1 MLLLCARPVA
11 AQERYAVIVSGASGG
26 PPYAAQYDRWSG
38 DLSRVLG
45 EQFKFNAS
53 AITVL
58 VDSPQ
63 PDVAATAANVRK
75 VFTSLRDYTTR
86 EDLVLIVLVGHGTF
100 DGIDAKFNLV
110 GPDLE
115 SAEWAALL
123 RPLRARLVVVNTAS
137 ASFPFLERL
146 AGPRRII
153 ITATDSAAQR
163 FDTIF
168 PEYFIGALTD
178 GASDL
183 DKNQRISIW
192 EAFWG
197 ASNGVRR
204 HFQQRGLLA
213 TERALLDDTGDGI
226 GKDIT
231 DPGEDGSY
239 ASRTYLDDGP
249 SNAASTDEVLLRLLQ
264 RRAMLMVEVDELA
277 IRRRFLPADEYAREF
292 ERVMIEL
299 ARVSQDIRRRAG
311 S

>member
-45 EQFKFNAS
+45 EQFKFSAS

-58 VDSPQ
+58 ADSPP

-75 VFTSLRDYTTR
+75 VFTSLRDHTTR
-86 EDLVLIVLVGHGTF
+86 DDLVLIVLVGHGTF

-146 AGPRRII
+146 AGPRRIV

-213 TERALLDDTGDGI
+213 TERALLDDTGDGT

-239 ASRTYLDDGP
+239 ASSTYLDDGP
-249 SNAASTDEVLLRLLQ
+249 PNAAPTDEVLLRLFQ
-264 RRAMLMVEVDELA
+264 RKALLMVEVDELR
-277 IRRRFLPADEYAREF
+277 IRRSFLAPAEYAREF
-292 ERVMIEL
+292 ERLMIEL
-299 ARVSQDIRRRAG
+299 ARVSQGIRARAA

>member
-45 EQFKFNAS
+45 EQFKFSAS

-58 VDSPQ
+58 ADSPQ

-86 EDLVLIVLVGHGTF
+86 DDLVLIVLVGHGTF

-146 AGPRRII
+146 AGPRRIV

-213 TERALLDDTGDGI
+213 TERALLDDTGDGT

-249 SNAASTDEVLLRLLQ
+249 PNAAPTDDVLLRLFQ
-264 RRAMLMVEVDELA
+264 RKALLMVEVDELR
-277 IRRRFLPADEYAREF
+277 IRRSFLAPAEYAREF
-292 ERVMIEL
+292 ERLMIEL
-299 ARVSQDIRRRAG
+299 ARVSQSIRARAA

>member
-45 EQFKFNAS
+45 EQFKFSAS

-58 VDSPQ
+58 ADSPQ

-86 EDLVLIVLVGHGTF
+86 DDLVLIVLVGHGTF

-146 AGPRRII
+146 AGPRRIV

-213 TERALLDDTGDGI
+213 TERALLDDTGDGT

-249 SNAASTDEVLLRLLQ
+249 PNAAPTDDVLLRLFQ
-264 RRAMLMVEVDELA
+264 RKALLMVEVDELR
-277 IRRRFLPADEYAREF
+277 IRRSFLAPAEYAREF
-292 ERVMIEL
+292 ERLMIEL
-299 ARVSQDIRRRAG
+299 ARVSHSIRARAA

>member
-45 EQFKFNAS
+45 EQFKFSAS

-58 VDSPQ
+58 ADSPQ

-86 EDLVLIVLVGHGTF
+86 DDLVLIVLVGHGTF

-146 AGPRRII
+146 AGPRRIV

-213 TERALLDDTGDGI
+213 TERALLDDTGDGT

-249 SNAASTDEVLLRLLQ
+249 PNAAPTDEVLLRLFQ
-264 RRAMLMVEVDELA
+264 RKALLMVEVDELR
-277 IRRRFLPADEYAREF
+277 IRRSFLAPAEYAREF
-292 ERVMIEL
+292 ERLMIEL
-299 ARVSQDIRRRAG
+299 ARVSQSIRARSA